1 MGIVKSVLDTDL
13 YKLTMQHAVIQ
24 CFPRQ
29 VVRYKFNDR
38 NKLSYPDG
46 FDKDVMEEV
55 IKMESLQLTKDE
67 KNWLSDSLGKFLPP
81 TYIEFLNGFRFDSNE
96 VNVSLDK
103 DNKLNVEIEGYWF
116 RTILWEV
123 PLMAIISE
131 LYFKKTGQYVDI
143 YDIDLKYKD
152 LNKLEKMIYHNAY
165 FADFGTRRRY
175 SFENQD
181 RIVQLFK
188 HNSNHTFVGTS
199 NVYLA
204 FKHNLKSVGTHAH
217 EWFMTIAAIYGYKV
231 ANKMALRYWQDVY
244 KGDLGTALT
253 DTFTTDSF
261 FKSFDNVLSRQFDG
275 VRHDSGCPFEFTDK
289 VVNHYKT
296 MGIDPMSKTI
306 IFSDGLDS
314 KVATDIK
321 EYCVGKIKS
330 AFGIGTNLTNDVGVK
345 PLNIVIKVSEVLV
358 DDNWVG
364 AIKLSDVKGK
374 NIGSER
380 EIEICKYQ
388 LNIK

>member
-1 MGIVKSVLDTDL
+1 MGIIKSILDTDL
-13 YKLTMQHAVIQ
+13 YKLTMQNAVIQ

-38 NKLSYPDG
+38 NKLSYPNG

-55 IKMESLQLTKDE
+55 VKMNSLQLTKDE
-67 KNWLSDSLGKFLPP
+67 KNWLTKSLGKFLPP

-96 VNVSLDK
+96 VKVSLDK

-131 LYFKKTGQYVDI
+131 LYFKKTGQHVNINHIDFKY
-143 YDIDLKYKD
+143 YDLS
-152 LNKLEKMIYHNAY
+152 KLEKMIFHNAY

-181 RIVQLFK
+181 RIVELFK
-188 HNSNHTFVGTS
+188 NNGNHVFVGTS

-204 FKHNLKSVGTHAH
+204 YKHNIKPVGTHAH
-217 EWFMTIAAIYGYKV
+217 EWFMTIASIYGYKV
-231 ANKMALRYWQDVY
+231 ANKMGLRYWQDVY

-289 VVNHYKT
+289 VVKHYKS
-296 MGIDPMSKTI
+296 MNIDPMSKTI

-330 AFGIGTNLTNDVGVK
+330 SFGIGTNLTNDVGVK

-374 NIGSER
+374 NIGDPK
-380 EIEICKYQ
+380 EIEICKHQ